1 LRLGTPKTLLDFVK
15 EKNQVILGNDEF
27 ETEVNPT
34 LVVWDK
40 LWEVDQNGV
49 PVFNKAFEDLT
60 VGEVKLING
69 SLGA

>member
-1 LRLGTPKTLLDFVK
+1 MRLGTPKTLLDFVK